1 MTAPIDPGFLGYQ
14 PTIEPLKL
22 TTGASFVQ
30 TLQPSGGV
38 NFPTGTT
45 VSIVLTAPGGAALGS
60 WPATMTLT
68 QASWNVASTTCD
80 AIPANSR
87 YTMLVTYPTPQPV
100 TYAWYEGAVIR
111 T

>member
-22 TTGASFVQ
+22 TTGANFVQ
-30 TLQPSGGV
+30 IIQPSGGAP
-38 NFPTGTT
+38 FPSGTA
-45 VSIVLTAPGGAALGS
+45 VSINLVSPSGTSLGS
-60 WPATMTLT
+60 WPAAMTST
-68 QASWNVASTTCD
+68 QASWNVPVATCD

-87 YTMLVTYPTPQPV
+87 YTMVITFPTPQA
-100 TYAWYEGAVIR
+100 TSYAWYEGAVIR

>member
-30 TLQPSGGV
+30 TIQPSGGA
-38 NFPTGTT
+38 NFPAGTT
-45 VSIVLTAPGGAALGS
+45 ISIALTSPSGASLGS
-60 WPATMTLT
+60 WPATVTTT
-68 QASWNVASTTCD
+68 QATWNVVSATCD

-87 YTMLVTYPTPQPV
+87 YIMLVTYPTPQPT

>member
-30 TLQPSGGV
+30 TIQPSGGV
-38 NFPTGTT
+38 NFPSGTT
-45 VSIVLTAPGGAALGS
+45 ISIVLTAPGGAALGS
-60 WPATMTLT
+60 WAATVTTT
-68 QASWNVASTTCD
+68 QASWNVPAVTAD
-80 AIPANSR
+80 AIPTNAR
-87 YTMLVTYPTPQPV
+87 YIMLVTFPTPQPT
-100 TYAWYEGAVIR
+100 TYAWYEGSVIR